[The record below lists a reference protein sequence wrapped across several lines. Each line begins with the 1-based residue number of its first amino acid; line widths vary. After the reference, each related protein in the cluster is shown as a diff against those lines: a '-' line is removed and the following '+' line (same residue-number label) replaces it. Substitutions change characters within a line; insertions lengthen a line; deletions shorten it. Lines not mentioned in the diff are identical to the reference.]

1 LEVSGPIKDERH
13 AGTDQVPK
21 LLIIDDDEAMRGLLR
36 TRLLGAYETI
46 ATGDP
51 EQALGLALE
60 HKPDAILLDLMM
72 PKFSGFELCQRLRSL
87 SYTSMIPIFV
97 ISGEDGTKYRQ
108 YCKNLGAT
116 AYFQKPLDFAALRTA
131 LDGAIQGKQAE
142 RRAHVR
148 VRMRVALKLRGT
160 DIAGKRFEEKVFTE
174 NVSAGGFLCQC
185 KALLFEGAA
194 VEVFLVGE
202 QERYAGLAQ
211 VVRHDTPDPSERWF
225 GFQFKEMTTEWVLQP
240 N

>member
-1 LEVSGPIKDERH
+1 VSKI
-13 AGTDQVPK
+13 
-21 LLIIDDDEAMRGLLR
+21 LIIDDDEAMHGLLR

-72 PKFSGFELCQRLRSL
+72 PKFSGFELCQSLRSL

-97 ISGEDGTKYRQ
+97 ISGEAGAKYRQ
-108 YCKNLGAT
+108 YCENLGAVG
-116 AYFQKPLDFAALRTA
+116 YFQKPLDFAALRTA
-131 LDGAIQGKQAE
+131 LDTAIRGKRPE

-148 VRMRVALKLRGT
+148 VRMRIALKLRGT
-160 DIAGKRFEEKVFTE
+160 DIEGKRFEEKVFTE
-174 NVSAGGFLCQC
+174 NVSAGGFLCPC
-185 KALLFEGAA
+185 NAPLWEGAA
-194 VEVFLVGE
+194 LEVFLVGE

-211 VVRHDTPDPSERWF
+211 VVRRDSPDASEPRY
-225 GFQFKEMTTEWVLQP
+225 GFQFKEVTTEWVLQP